1 MKKFFSVKKSQKVK
15 IKTVKI
21 MNKIK
26 IKMTNNNGIME
37 QKYIMKTLREEIN
50 N

>member
-1 MKKFFSVKKSQKVK
+1 
-15 IKTVKI
+15 

-26 IKMTNNNGIME
+26 IKMTKNNGIME
-37 QKYIMKTLREEIN
+37 QKYIMKKLRKEIN

>member
-1 MKKFFSVKKSQKVK
+1 LVFIALLKNNKMKKFFSVKKSQKVK

-26 IKMTNNNGIME
+26 IKMTKNNGIME
-37 QKYIMKTLREEIN
+37 
-50 N
+50 